1 VIKIELHNGTE
12 LVSFDGLRVKRF
24 NRTVYVIDGNLEVHR
39 DFDQNWDVQ
48 MDVWRSKLGNNQYD
62 LTPMRVPR
70 QNTCEFI
77 KNVYKDK
84 MYPSFKISSNF
95 PEFEEEV
102 NCPFPK
108 VAFFNF

>member
-1 VIKIELHNGTE
+1 
-12 LVSFDGLRVKRF
+12 
-24 NRTVYVIDGNLEVHR
+24 
-39 DFDQNWDVQ
+39 

-108 VAFFNF
+108 VLLFEVQITCEITSIIFQGKYTVRNHMTDISVFPPYMVRNFK